1 MDTFQKEIK
10 QILDEETPVPKV
22 VQRKAEEAFMKIQ
35 NQEIGPVKKSK
46 FRWSAVKVAASF
58 AVALVL
64 CTTAMAAT
72 GHFSLL
78 SAFHQE
84 SPEVQ
89 KRASELRDQDVKQTD
104 TENEKISQWV
114 NFRIREAICDKN
126 KVRVLVEASPAKA
139 DRYLL
144 VPSNY
149 DIDTSVIENLHI
161 QGEKETEQTIAE
173 YAAAHGKECIYVD
186 AFLKEVPIV
195 VEGEHYTEADG
206 TFLMAMNFENS
217 QKNKKLSYQCEV
229 NACPVKEFKDYSD
242 MIKDTFAFTLTD
254 QTDLETVIYQPVE
267 DTPVQGT
274 KLVVDEVTFE
284 KSDLEMICH
293 VKFHYTGK
301 AKALQKDKDDDI
313 CFYLLDSKGNIVE
326 SGGDGNTQTEEDGVT
341 MVQSWTYSLKDLPDT
356 LTFQAKD
363 VMTKK
368 VYGKVSVQRKTD
380 SLEK

>member
-1 MDTFQKEIK
+1 MDSFQKEIK

-35 NQEIGPVKKSK
+35 NQERESVKKTK
-46 FRWSAVKVAASF
+46 FRWSVVKVAASF
-58 AVALVL
+58 AVALAL

-114 NFRIREAICDKN
+114 NFRIREAISDKN
-126 KVRVLVEASPAKA
+126 KVRVLVEASPAEA

-144 VPSNY
+144 VPSDY
-149 DIDTSVIENLHI
+149 DIDTTVVESLHI
-161 QGEKETEQTIAE
+161 QGEKESEQTIAE
-173 YAAAHGKECIYVD
+173 YAAAHGKECIYVN
-186 AFLKEVPIV
+186 AFLEEEGLI

-229 NACPVKEFKDYSD
+229 NAYPAKDLKDYRD
-242 MIKDTFAFTLTD
+242 MLKDTITFTLTD
-254 QTDLETVIYQPVE
+254 QTDLETVVYQ
-267 DTPVQGT
+267 
-274 KLVVDEVTFE
+274 
-284 KSDLEMICH
+284 
-293 VKFHYTGK
+293 
-301 AKALQKDKDDDI
+301 
-313 CFYLLDSKGNIVE
+313 
-326 SGGDGNTQTEEDGVT
+326 
-341 MVQSWTYSLKDLPDT
+341 
-356 LTFQAKD
+356 
-363 VMTKK
+363 
-368 VYGKVSVQRKTD
+368 R
-380 SLEK
+380 